1 MQSKP
6 VDIKTELSIKQPG
19 QLLSQSP
26 NRITHIHIVILL
38 LLFLVSPLRFL
49 FDRSRKLTVQP
60 HILIQSRNPDITS
73 SPDTNIKALEIS
85 RVRVTVTVKEDFG
98 GGDFW

>member
-19 QLLSQSP
+19 KLLSQSP

-38 LLFLVSPLRFL
+38 LLFLVRPLRFL
-49 FDRSRKLTVQP
+49 FDRNRKLTVEP

-85 RVRVTVTVKEDFG
+85 RVRVKEDFC